1 MAADSLVIV
10 LQTPRLNLRRLDAED
25 APFIVELLND
35 AAFLRYIGDKRVR
48 TLEDARQYIL
58 TGPLD
63 SYERFGFG
71 LYLVELKES
80 GVRLGICGLLKRDT
94 LDDVDIGFA
103 FLPQHRSKG
112 YAVEA
117 ASAVMHH
124 ARTVLGLKR
133 IVAVTSQN
141 NDGSASV
148 LGKIGFRFERLI
160 RLPQDQE
167 ELKLFASEDP

>member
-1 MAADSLVIV
+1 MIV

-103 FLPQHRSKG
+103 FLPLHRSKG

>member
-1 MAADSLVIV
+1 MIV